1 MKKISLIFTALLAVT
16 FSLTGCQKDPEVV
29 SLMGKTMGTTYHIK
43 YIDDGNLNLDKD
55 KAHAKIEMVLK
66 DVNAKMS
73 TYDKNS
79 ELSRFNQFTEVNQ
92 PVEIS
97 TDLATVIREAIRL
110 NQVTEGALDVTVGP
124 VVNLWGFGPEKRPE
138 RQPTAEQLAER
149 QAWVGIEKLKLTQRD
164 GKFYLEKS
172 VPQLYVDLSSIA
184 KGFGVDLVAE
194 TLEQVGAKDYMVEI
208 GGEIRTKGK
217 NIEGKDWQ
225 IAIEKPSFDGS
236 RSIEQVIGLQDLAM
250 ATSGNYR
257 IYFEENGKRFAH
269 EIDPK
274 TGQPIQHHLASIT
287 VLHPSTMTA
296 DGLST
301 GLFVLGEEKALEVA
315 EKEQIPVYLII
326 KTENGFETKMSSTF
340 SALLN
345 Q

>member
-1 MKKISLIFTALLAVT
+1 M
-16 FSLTGCQKDPEVV
+16 
-29 SLMGKTMGTTYHIK
+29 
-43 YIDDGNLNLDKD
+43 
-55 KAHAKIEMVLK
+55 
-66 DVNAKMS
+66 
-73 TYDKNS
+73 
-79 ELSRFNQFTEVNQ
+79 
-92 PVEIS
+92 
-97 TDLATVIREAIRL
+97 
-110 NQVTEGALDVTVGP
+110 
-124 VVNLWGFGPEKRPE
+124 VNLWGFGPEKHPE
-138 RQPTAEQLAER
+138 RKPTAEQLAER
-149 QAWVGIEKLKLTQRD
+149 QAWVGIDKLKLTQRD

-194 TLEQVGAKDYMVEI
+194 TLEHIGAKHYMVEI
-208 GGEIRTKGK
+208 GGEIRAKGK

-236 RSIEQVIGLQDLAM
+236 RSVEQVIGLKDLAM

-257 IYFEENGKRFAH
+257 IYFEENGQRFAH

-274 TGQPIQHHLASIT
+274 TGYPIQHHLASIT
-287 VLHPSTMTA
+287 VLHPSTMTADGLSTGLFVLGA